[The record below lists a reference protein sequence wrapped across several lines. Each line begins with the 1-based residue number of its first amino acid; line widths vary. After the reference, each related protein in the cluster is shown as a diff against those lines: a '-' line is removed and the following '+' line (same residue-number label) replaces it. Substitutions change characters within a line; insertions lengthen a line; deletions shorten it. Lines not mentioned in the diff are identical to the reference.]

1 MRRSEPRSTL
11 RRRGRRIY
19 VSPSDRKP
27 RCTTRITRFYAT
39 VNNPRTSALP
49 AGVALREG
57 ADPENFCEP
66 CREHAAIMP

>member
-39 VNNPRTSALP
+39 VNS
-49 AGVALREG
+49 LR
-57 ADPENFCEP
+57 
-66 CREHAAIMP
+66 MSVVS